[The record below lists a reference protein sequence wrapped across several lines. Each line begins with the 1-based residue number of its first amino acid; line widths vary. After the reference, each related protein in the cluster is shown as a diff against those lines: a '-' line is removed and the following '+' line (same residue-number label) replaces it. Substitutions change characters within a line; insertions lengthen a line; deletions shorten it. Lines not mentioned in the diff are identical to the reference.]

1 MNRLRRCYRLLD
13 ASARF
18 WLKIIAA
25 GVLINTVLEV
35 TVVGLVLP
43 FIAIVSRPELI
54 QQNRT
59 LSAIYRAIDPGSPTI
74 FLEIFGLALFGL
86 ILFKNAYFYL
96 VSRQQA
102 RFAYDQMKVVGVRLL
117 ERYLAA
123 PYEYHLQRNSAG
135 MIVNL
140 QHFVDMVFTVQVML
154 PAILLMTELAS
165 IVGILILLLVLEP
178 QLTLVL
184 IALLGG
190 VSLLM
195 AMFQR
200 RELGRLGDRVA
211 EIDGERLQNLQQALG
226 SIKEV
231 KALGR
236 EIFFLDR
243 FRHLM
248 ADYARVRARI
258 VTMNAVPRPILEVL
272 AGGGVV
278 LAVVFVLAQGRA
290 STDALAVV
298 GVFAAAASRVL
309 PGINRV
315 LYGYYSVRNGG
326 AMVDAVADDM
336 EDSELAQKLA
346 PQEAAPLPFATSI
359 DLVDVSFAY
368 RGSPAPV
375 IENVSLRV
383 ARGEA
388 VGLVG
393 ASGAG
398 KSTIVDI
405 LLGLLVPQKGSVRVD
420 GHDITADPRP
430 WRRIVGYVPQ
440 TIALI
445 DDSLRNNIAFGLPP
459 EGIDDARVWHVL
471 ELAHLDAF
479 VRTLPGGLDA
489 PLGER
494 GVRLSGGQR
503 QRVGIAR
510 ALYHDPQV
518 LVLDEATSSL
528 DNQSEHEISE
538 ALERLRGDKTL
549 IIIAHRLSTVRR
561 CDRLILMRAGA
572 VVDSG
577 SFSEIVARDEEFRE
591 MVRLTEL
598 SSREPDRQPALF

>member
-1 MNRLRRCYRLLD
+1 
-13 ASARF
+13 
-18 WLKIIAA
+18 
-25 GVLINTVLEV
+25 
-35 TVVGLVLP
+35 
-43 FIAIVSRPELI
+43 
-54 QQNRT
+54 
-59 LSAIYRAIDPGSPTI
+59 
-74 FLEIFGLALFGL
+74 
-86 ILFKNAYFYL
+86 
-96 VSRQQA
+96 
-102 RFAYDQMKVVGVRLL
+102 
-117 ERYLAA
+117 
-123 PYEYHLQRNSAG
+123 
-135 MIVNL
+135 
-140 QHFVDMVFTVQVML
+140 
-154 PAILLMTELAS
+154 
-165 IVGILILLLVLEP
+165 
-178 QLTLVL
+178 
-184 IALLGG
+184 
-190 VSLLM
+190 
-195 AMFQR
+195 
-200 RELGRLGDRVA
+200 
-211 EIDGERLQNLQQALG
+211 
-226 SIKEV
+226 
-231 KALGR
+231 
-236 EIFFLDR
+236 
-243 FRHLM
+243 
-248 ADYARVRARI
+248 
-258 VTMNAVPRPILEVL
+258 MNAVPRPILEVL
-272 AGGGVV
+272 AGGGVI